1 MIKKTQIIELF
12 RNIEKTMVSFI
23 SIAMFIL
30 LATCLF
36 LGIEW
41 ANMGFKN
48 TIENDLNIGKMQDI
62 EIVYPYGLTDDLI
75 SDIRALN
82 DVETAEGLYNTE
94 AFFKKDGLKYQANV
108 VMLTKTV
115 NVPTHMIG
123 KLPTSESEIAVEEHW
138 ALTHD
143 ISVGDTI
150 QLENSGEALRT
161 LSSDVFKVTALV
173 TSPKYINQ
181 YKGTFGASQTTG
193 ISCDCVFFAPEEA
206 FNEAAFMGY
215 TTVAVRSKS
224 LRKYHSFSKEYK
236 YENRRFLRRI
246 KLLTDEY
253 ADSRNAG
260 LPAGYRAY
268 RCILSERELS
278 PAISSTKD
286 PVEIMAKVK
295 YTLSLMFVIVGL
307 FVCYS
312 AVSRIVYEQTKLIG
326 TKKALGLSRRQ
337 ITATYL
343 LYSAVAVIIGS
354 IIGVLMARF
363 VTEPIILNI
372 LAENYNVTELV
383 FYISFTDILWFFLF
397 ELAVTML
404 FAYMASASALRKRTV
419 QLLKEE
425 NGIFGKQRWFE
436 QSDLWKKLPLLTKT
450 IINNALNDKKRVFA
464 TITGIVGC
472 CSLLAC
478 ALIMYVNVGY
488 THDYHFGQVATY
500 DTMVF
505 VDTTVPRAIDEVDT
519 FFRNKGISSARIY
532 SSAAYIKV
540 EEGYIGA
547 EVMAFEDNSF
557 YNLFHIATD
566 KEEQIIKDGVWICKA
581 YADYND
587 IKTGDRLDIIDSLGT
602 SRSLKVGGIF
612 DYYLP
617 NDMFVM
623 SAESYE
629 EIFESDYT
637 PNSVII
643 KRNGENIRNIVS
655 DLDKTEGVISVYDVK
670 EEGDLV
676 FDAISSVIEV
686 IVTTFVVLSIIMACI
701 IILNLLMMFVSEKKK
716 ELIVMMINGYNKG
729 SVKKYIYGDTIF
741 LTIIGSVI
749 GTVVGVMVGFMTLKM
764 FSSDCVILMQKLS
777 IPVCVICI
785 AATGLL
791 TAVAVMIAMRR
802 IDGFK
807 LRDINEM

>member
-41 ANMGFKN
+41 ANTGFKN
-48 TIENDLNIGKMQDI
+48 TIESDLNTGKMQDI

-75 SDIRALN
+75 NDIKALD
-82 DVETAEGLYNTE
+82 DVETAEGIYNTE
-94 AFFKKDGLKYQANV
+94 AFFKNDGLKYQANV
-108 VMLTKTV
+108 VMISETV
-115 NVPTHMIG
+115 NIPTHMIG
-123 KLPTSESEIAVEEHW
+123 KLPVSDSEIAVEEHW
-138 ALTHD
+138 AKTHD

-150 QLENSGEALRT
+150 QIENVGEAFKT
-161 LSSDVFKVTALV
+161 LSSDVFTVTALV

-206 FNEAAFMGY
+206 FNKNAFTGY
-215 TTVAVRSKS
+215 PTVVVRSKS

-246 KLLTDEY
+246 KLLTDDY
-253 ADSRNAG
+253 VDYRNAN
-260 LPAGYRAY
+260 LPEGCKTYS
-268 RCILSERELS
+268 CVLLERELS

-286 PVEIMAKVK
+286 PIEIMAKVK

-326 TKKALGLSRRQ
+326 TKKALGLSRSQ
-337 ITATYL
+337 ITVTYL
-343 LYSAVAVIIGS
+343 LYSAIAVVIGS
-354 IIGVLMARF
+354 VIGVLMARF
-363 VTEPIILNI
+363 VAEPIILNI
-372 LAENYNVTELV
+372 LAENYNVTNLV
-383 FYISFTDILWFFLF
+383 FHISITDILEFFLF
-397 ELAVTML
+397 ELAATLL
-404 FAYMASASALRKRTV
+404 FAYIASKNVLKKRTV

-425 NGIFGKQRWFE
+425 NGIFGRQRWFE
-436 QSDLWKKLPLLTKT
+436 QLTFWKKLPLLTKT

-472 CSLLAC
+472 CALLVC

-488 THDYHFGQVATY
+488 THDYHFNKVATY

-505 VDTTVPRAIDEVDT
+505 VDTTVPGAIDEVDS
-519 FFRNKGISSARIY
+519 FFRNKGFNSAKIY

-540 EEGYIGA
+540 DEGYIGT
-547 EVMAFEDNSF
+547 EVMVFEDNRF

-566 KEEQIIKDGVWICKA
+566 KEEQRIKNDVWICKA
-581 YADYND
+581 YADFND
-587 IKTGDRLDIIDSLGT
+587 IETGDRLDIIDSLGT

-617 NDMFVM
+617 NDIFVM

-643 KRNGENIRNIVS
+643 NRNGKSIRDIVD
-655 DLDKTEGVISVYDVK
+655 DLDRTEGVISAYDVK

-686 IVTTFVVLSIIMACI
+686 IVTTFVALSIIMACI
-701 IILNLLMMFVSEKKK
+701 IILNLLMMFVSEKKR
-716 ELIVMMINGYNKG
+716 ELIVMMINGYDRG

-749 GTVVGVMVGFMTLKM
+749 GTVVGVMVGFMTLKL
-764 FSSDCVILMQKLS
+764 FSSDCVILMHKFS
-777 IPVCVICI
+777 MPVCVICI
-785 AATGLL
+785 VATGIL
-791 TAVAVMIAMRR
+791 TTVSVMIAMRR

>member
-1 MIKKTQIIELF
+1 MVKKTQIIELF

-23 SIAMFIL
+23 SIVMFIL

-41 ANMGFKN
+41 ANTGFKN
-48 TIENDLNIGKMQDI
+48 TIESDLNIGKMQDI

-75 SDIRALN
+75 SDIKALD
-82 DVETAEGLYNTE
+82 DVETAEGIYNTE
-94 AFFKKDGLKYQANV
+94 AFFKRDGLKYQANV

-115 NVPTHMIG
+115 NVPTHMTG
-123 KLPTSESEIAVEEHW
+123 ELPVSGSEIAVEEHW
-138 ALTHD
+138 AQTHD

-150 QLENSGEALRT
+150 QIENNDEAVRMLINDT
-161 LSSDVFKVTALV
+161 FTVTALV

-193 ISCDCVFFAPEEA
+193 ISSDCVFFAPEEA
-206 FNEAAFMGY
+206 FNKAAFMGY
-215 TTVAVRSKS
+215 TTIAVRLKS

-236 YENRRFLRRI
+236 YENRRLLRRI
-246 KLLTDEY
+246 KLLTDDY
-253 ADSRNAG
+253 VDHRNAS
-260 LPAGYRAY
+260 LPEGYRAY

-286 PVEIMAKVK
+286 PMQIMAKVK

-343 LYSAVAVIIGS
+343 LYVSIAVVIGS
-354 IIGVLMARF
+354 IIGILMARF
-363 VTEPIILNI
+363 ITEPVILSI
-372 LAENYNVTELV
+372 LAENYNVTSLV
-383 FYISFTDILWFFLF
+383 YYTSMTDMLCFFLF
-397 ELAVTML
+397 ELTTTLL
-404 FAYMASASALRKRTV
+404 FAYMACRNVLKKRTI
-419 QLLKEE
+419 QLLREE

-436 QSDLWKKLPLLTKT
+436 QLSLWKKLPLLTKT
-450 IINNALNDKKRVFA
+450 IINNALNDKKRIFA

-472 CSLLAC
+472 CALLVC
-478 ALIMYVNVGY
+478 ALTMYVNIGY
-488 THDYHFGQVATY
+488 THDYHFSKVTAY

-505 VDTTVPRAIDEVDT
+505 IDTTNPEAIDDVEE
-519 FFRNKGISSARIY
+519 FLRNKGIKSAGIY
-532 SSAAYIKV
+532 SSAACLKISG
-540 EEGYIGA
+540 GYTGA
-547 EVMAFEDNSF
+547 EVMVFDDNQF
-557 YNLFHIATD
+557 YKLFHIATD
-566 KEEQIIKDGVWICKA
+566 KEEQKINGDVWVCKA
-581 YADYND
+581 YADFNH
-587 IKTGDRLDIIDSLGT
+587 IQKGDKLEIIDSLGIN
-602 SRSLKVGGIF
+602 RSLKVGGIF

-617 NDMFVM
+617 NDLLVM

-629 EIFESDYT
+629 EIFDRNYT
-637 PNSVII
+637 PNSLLVD
-643 KRNGENIRNIVS
+643 RNGMDIRKLVG
-655 DLDKTEGVISVYDVK
+655 DLGEIEGVISVYDTK
-670 EEGDLV
+670 EEGDML

-686 IVTTFVVLSIIMACI
+686 IVTTFVALSIIMACI
-701 IILNLLMMFVSEKKK
+701 IILNLLMMFVSEKKR
-716 ELIVMMINGYNKG
+716 ELIVMMINGYDRG

-741 LTIIGSVI
+741 LTIMGSII
-749 GTVVGVMVGFMTLKM
+749 GTVVGVMVGFMTLKL
-764 FSSDCVILMQKLS
+764 FSSDCVILMHKFS
-777 IPVCVICI
+777 MSVCVICI
-785 AATGLL
+785 AATGIL
-791 TAVAVMIAMRR
+791 TTVSVMIAMRR

>member
-12 RNIEKTMVSFI
+12 RNIEKTMVSFF
-23 SIAMFIL
+23 SIAMFVL

-41 ANMGFKN
+41 ANTGFKN
-48 TIENDLNIGKMQDI
+48 TIESDLNIGKMQDI
-62 EIVYPYGLTDDLI
+62 EIVYPYGFTDDLI
-75 SDIRALN
+75 RDIKALD
-82 DVETAEGLYNTE
+82 DVETAEGFYNTE

-108 VMLTKTV
+108 VMLTETV

-150 QLENSGEALRT
+150 QLENAGEALRT
-161 LSSDVFKVTALV
+161 LSGDMFKVTALV

-206 FNEAAFMGY
+206 FNKEAFMGY

-224 LRKYHSFSKEYK
+224 LRKYHSFSEEYK
-236 YENRRFLRRI
+236 YENRRLLRRI
-246 KLLTDEY
+246 KLLTDDY
-253 ADSRNAG
+253 VDFRNAN
-260 LPAGYRAY
+260 LPAGYRTY

-278 PAISSTKD
+278 PAIISTKD
-286 PVEIMAKVK
+286 PMEIMSKVK

-312 AVSRIVYEQTKLIG
+312 AVSRIIYEQTKLIG

-337 ITATYL
+337 ITTTYL
-343 LYSAVAVIIGS
+343 LYSAIAVVIGS

-363 VTEPIILNI
+363 LAEPIILNI
-372 LAENYNVTELV
+372 LAENYNVTKLV
-383 FYISFTDILWFFLF
+383 HQLSIADALKFFLF
-397 ELAVTML
+397 ELAATLL
-404 FAYMASASALRKRTV
+404 FAYMASKNALKKRAV

-425 NGIFGKQRWFE
+425 TGVFGKQRWFE
-436 QSDLWKKLPLLTKT
+436 QLAIWKKLPLLTRT

-464 TITGIVGC
+464 TITGIAGC
-472 CSLLAC
+472 CALLVC

-488 THDYHFGQVATY
+488 THDYHFDEVATY

-505 VDTTVPRAIDEVDT
+505 VDTTVPGAIDEVNT
-519 FFRNKGISSARIY
+519 FFRKKGNSSAKIY

-540 EEGYIGA
+540 DAGYSGA
-547 EVMAFEDNSF
+547 EVMIFEDKYF
-557 YNLFHIATD
+557 YNLFHIAMD
-566 KEEQIIKDGVWICKA
+566 KEEQIIRDDVWISKA
-581 YADYND
+581 YADSYD
-587 IKTGDRLDIIDSLGT
+587 IKAGDKLDIIDNLGV

-617 NDMFVM
+617 NIILVM
-623 SAESYE
+623 SAGSYE
-629 EIFESDYT
+629 EIFERDYT

-643 KRNGENIRNIVS
+643 KRNGKSIRAIV
-655 DLDKTEGVISVYDVK
+655 DELDKIEGVISVYDIK
-670 EEGDLV
+670 KEGDQV

-686 IVTTFVVLSIIMACI
+686 VVTTFVILSVIMACI

-716 ELIVMMINGYNKG
+716 ELIVMMINGYHRE

-741 LTIIGSVI
+741 LTIIGSLV
-749 GTVVGVMVGFMTLKM
+749 GTAAGVCVGFMTLRTFASEK
-764 FSSDCVILMQKLS
+764 VLLLQKLS
-777 IPVCVICI
+777 IPVCVISI

-791 TAVAVMIAMRR
+791 TAAATMIAMRR

>member
-30 LATCLF
+30 LATCMF

-41 ANMGFKN
+41 ANTGFRN
-48 TIENDLNIGKMQDI
+48 TIENDLNKGKMQDI

-75 SDIRALN
+75 GDIRAYD
-82 DVETAEGLYNTE
+82 DVETAEGFYNTE
-94 AFFKKDGLKYQANV
+94 AFFKMDGLKYQANV
-108 VMLTKTV
+108 VMLTETV
-115 NVPTHMIG
+115 NIPTHMIG
-123 KLPTSESEIAVEEHW
+123 KLPVLESEIAVEEHW
-138 ALTHD
+138 AQTHG

-150 QLENSGEALRT
+150 QLENAGTALKT
-161 LSSDVFKVTALV
+161 LSSDTVKVTALV

-181 YKGTFGASQTTG
+181 YRGTFGASRTTG

-206 FNEAAFMGY
+206 FNKEAFMGY

-224 LRKYHSFSKEYK
+224 LRKYHSFSNEYK

-246 KLLTDEY
+246 KLLTDDY
-253 ADSRNAG
+253 VDHRNAN
-260 LPAGYRAY
+260 LSEGYKTY
-268 RCILSERELS
+268 RCTLAERELS
-278 PAISSTKD
+278 PAITATKD
-286 PVEIMAKVK
+286 PMEIMVKVK

-312 AVSRIVYEQTKLIG
+312 AVSRIVYEQAKLIG

-337 ITATYL
+337 ITGTYL
-343 LYSAVAVIIGS
+343 LYSAIAVVIGS
-354 IIGVLMARF
+354 VLGVLMARF
-363 VTEPIILNI
+363 ATEPVLLNI
-372 LAENYNVTELV
+372 LAENYNVTEIV
-383 FYISFTDILWFFLF
+383 FYTSITDMLGFFLF
-397 ELAVTML
+397 ELAATLL
-404 FAYMASASALRKRTV
+404 FAYMASAGALKKRTV

-425 NGIFGKQRWFE
+425 NGIVGKRRWFE
-436 QSDLWKKLPLLTKT
+436 QLALWKKLSLLTRT

-464 TITGIVGC
+464 TITGIAGC
-472 CSLLAC
+472 CSLLVC

-488 THDYHFGQVATY
+488 THDYHFGKVATY

-505 VDTTVPRAIDEVDT
+505 ADTIIPEAIDEIDS
-519 FFRNKGISSARIY
+519 FFREKGIKSARVY
-532 SSAAYIKV
+532 SSTAYIKV
-540 EEGYIGA
+540 EEGYIGT
-547 EVMAFEDNSF
+547 ELMVFEDNHF
-557 YNLFHIATD
+557 YNLFHIAAD
-566 KEEQIIKDGVWICKA
+566 KEEHRINDGVWICKA

-587 IKTGDRLDIIDSLGT
+587 IKTGDRINILDSLGT

-617 NDMFVM
+617 KDMFIM

-629 EIFESDYT
+629 EIFESDYI

-643 KRNGENIRNIVS
+643 KRNGKDIRNIVS
-655 DLDKTEGVISVYDVK
+655 DLDKIEGVISVYNVK
-670 EEGDLV
+670 EEGNLV
-676 FDAISSVIEV
+676 FDAVSNVIEA
-686 IVTTFVVLSIIMACI
+686 IVTTFIVLSIIMACI
-701 IILNLLMMFVSEKKK
+701 IILNLLMMFVSEKKR

-741 LTIIGSVI
+741 LTIIGSLI
-749 GTVVGVMVGFMTLKM
+749 GTVIGVLVGFTTLRL
-764 FSSDCVILMQKLS
+764 FSSDCVILLQKLS
-777 IPVCVICI
+777 IPVCLICI

-791 TAVAVMIAMRR
+791 TAVSVMIAMRR